1 VAHNND
7 WLPTSRE
14 NKLTMARS
22 WVAAI
27 KGVTGRRW
35 GMPEELVMDFE
46 KTVSHADDEFF
57 RPKKE
62 RTVGTNALLKDAF
75 VKLTAKMRNM
85 KKRYF
90 FVPPLT
96 EADLAVLGL
105 HPHDNTP
112 TPVGK
117 PVGKFEAK
125 ISYTSSGAL
134 QVNIIPDADSASHPK
149 SNFGYRIYYG
159 VYAHGDTP
167 PTTGKDLRNIK
178 FSHHKRLTFT
188 FEPEDK
194 AKTAYFCIRAEN
206 GKGDEGEWGDLSS
219 AIIP

>member
-1 VAHNND
+1 MTRNSD
-7 WLPTSRE
+7 WLPSKRE
-14 NKLTMARS
+14 EQLTMARS
-22 WVAAI
+22 WLAAM
-27 KGVTGRRW
+27 KGETNRRLRFN
-35 GMPEELVMDFE
+35 EEFVQEFYN
-46 KTVSHADDEFF
+46 TVSKADDEFF

-62 RTVGTNALLKDAF
+62 RTVGTNAMLKEAF
-75 VKLTAKMRNM
+75 AKLTTKMRYI

-112 TPVGK
+112 TPIGK

-134 QVNIIPDADSASHPK
+134 HVNIIPDADGASHPK
-149 SNFGYRIYYG
+149 SNSGYRIYYG
-159 VYAHGDTP
+159 VYAHGETP
-167 PTTGKDLRNIK
+167 PATGKDLRNIK
-178 FSHHKRLTFT
+178 FSHHKKLTFT

-194 AKTAYFCIRAEN
+194 SKTAYFCVRGEN
-206 GKGDEGEWGDLSS
+206 AKGDEGEWGDLTS